1 MVSKHIKMWSKLLVF
16 REIQIK
22 TTARY
27 HYKLTRIAQ
36 IKIEHMGKDVELE
49 LFYTQSRKIQ

>member
-22 TTARY
+22 ATARH

-36 IKIEHMGKDVELE
+36 IKIAHMGKDVELE
-49 LFYTQSRKIQ
+49 LFYT